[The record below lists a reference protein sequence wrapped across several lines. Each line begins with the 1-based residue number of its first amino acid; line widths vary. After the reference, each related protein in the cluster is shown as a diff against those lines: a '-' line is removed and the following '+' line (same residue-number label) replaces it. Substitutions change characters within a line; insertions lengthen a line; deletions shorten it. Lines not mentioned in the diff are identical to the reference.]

1 MIARGE
7 QRILSRPPSDQQK
20 AQLDQWLELTMY
32 RNISKLA
39 SNEIVVREELSGKT
53 AALEAKYRKFCL
65 LVNNGF
71 HTKSADEQT
80 VDDLRRDSYYSKSKL
95 SENDQGDPFE
105 QILTTKEGGE
115 DLENAVKIL
124 QKSIPSWPKPDFMP
138 SERVLKLFIE
148 ANIMI
153 PITERSN
160 FMYLVNY
167 NFIKYNF
174 Q

>member
-20 AQLDQWLELTMY
+20 AQVDQWLELTMY
-32 RNISKLA
+32 RNMAKLA

-71 HTKSADEQT
+71 HRKNDVEQT
-80 VDDLRRDSYYSKSKL
+80 VDDLRRDSYYSNSSKI
-95 SENDQGDPFE
+95 SDNDQGDPFE
-105 QILTTKEGGE
+105 KILSTKEGGE
-115 DLENAVKIL
+115 DLDNAVKIL
-124 QKSIPSWPKPDFMP
+124 QRSIPSWPKPDFVP

-160 FMYLVNY
+160 FMYLVN
-167 NFIKYNF
+167 
-174 Q
+174 